1 MGSYYFMEAAQS
13 LSSVKLLNPKKRT
26 NICPVGSS
34 PKTLVLLYKV
44 RIDGGQGKT
53 NFSVWFTLFQ
63 WLYKD
68 PEGEGLLVW
77 Y

>member
-53 NFSVWFTLFQ
+53 NFSV
-63 WLYKD
+63 
-68 PEGEGLLVW
+68 
-77 Y
+77 